1 MKKILTLIL
10 AVICVAG
17 AAAKDYESNIAVIA
31 NGMAAESSRKA
42 IEVTTQTSPI
52 TQKTTYTFTLRD
64 FSIVLGDGSSITV
77 GDIEVS
83 GIKATTDADGNTVLY
98 ADKKI
103 YIAILPLIPIPIVL
117 NGTINKDDVLEARL
131 DINITIVDVSME
143 VLVAISSEAYQIPN
157 SDFELFH
164 PETMGKNS
172 AEEPNHWHSFM
183 SCTGQYASTVSSVI
197 HTYPETEILR
207 PNTTGSKSVKVVSGK
222 VLNFKVANG
231 TITTGRLQAGS
242 MSPASS
248 DNCAF
253 LDLSNT
259 DKDANGDPFYTVM
272 RATPDSLAVW
282 VKFQQGK
289 ASSDYPYASV
299 NAVITDG
306 KYYQDPQG
314 GDNFVAQAK
323 NATIESKGFAWQR
336 ISCPFVYTG
345 KDLKPRAILATLTT
359 NPVPTK
365 ASENDVMYIDDLA
378 LIYNSQL
385 SDIKIDGT
393 SLPGFKPDVYQYTVA
408 NLDIDKL
415 TFDGPRGKRIFTYH
429 DTENKVYTIISY
441 AQDLMSSTTYAINY
455 TTATAI
461 RIEEAKPAKA
471 TVTGTYNL
479 AGQRVP
485 QNAKGVVITR
495 YSDGSSVKTVR

>member
-1 MKKILTLIL
+1 MKKILTLIF
-10 AVICVAG
+10 AVISVTAVL
-17 AAAKDYESNIAVIA
+17 AKDYPSTIAIMVNNA
-31 NGMAAESSRKA
+31 TLKPTAKN
-42 IEVTTQTSPI
+42 IEVTKQTNG
-52 TQKTTYTFTLRD
+52 KYTLALRD
-64 FSIVLGDGSSITV
+64 FSLDLDGEDIKV
-77 GDIEVS
+77 GDVVVKNIDA
-83 GIKATTDADGNTVLY
+83 ATSEDGTVILY
-98 ADKKI
+98 TEQKI
-103 YIAILPLIPIPIVL
+103 RINSMIGLMLGEIPIVL
-117 NGTINKDDVLEARL
+117 NATISPDDVLEARL
-131 DINITIVDVSME
+131 DISLADQE
-143 VLVAISSEAYQIPN
+143 VIVAISSETYQIPN

-164 PETMGKNS
+164 TEKMGNNS

-183 SCTGQYASTVSSVI
+183 SCTGKYASTVSSVI

-222 VLNFKVANG
+222 VLNVKVANG
-231 TITTGRLQAGS
+231 TITTGRLKAGS
-242 MSPASS
+242 TTPTDAA
-248 DNCAF
+248 NCTF

-306 KYYQDPQG
+306 TYYQDPQG

-323 NATIESKGFAWQR
+323 NAKIESKGFAWQR
-336 ISCPFVYTG
+336 ISCPFVYTD
-345 KDLKPRAILATLTT
+345 KALTPRAILATITT
-359 NPVPTK
+359 NPQPSQ
-365 ASENDVMYIDDLA
+365 ASGSDVLYVDDLA

-415 TFDGPRGKRIFTYH
+415 SFDGPRGKRIFTYH

-471 TVTGTYNL
+471 TVIGTYNL

>member
-10 AVICVAG
+10 AVISVTAVL
-17 AAAKDYESNIAVIA
+17 AKDYPSTIAIMVNNA
-31 NGMAAESSRKA
+31 TLEPTAKN
-42 IEVTTQTSPI
+42 IEVTKQTNG
-52 TQKTTYTFTLRD
+52 KYTLALRD
-64 FSIVLGDGSSITV
+64 FSLDLDGEEDIKV
-77 GDIEVS
+77 GDVVVKDIDA
-83 GIKATTDADGNTVLY
+83 ATSEDGTVILHTEQ
-98 ADKKI
+98 KI
-103 YIAILPLIPIPIVL
+103 RINSMLGLMLGEIPIVL
-117 NGTINKDDVLEARL
+117 NATISPDDVLEARL
-131 DINITIVDVSME
+131 DISLAGQE
-143 VLVAISSEAYQIPN
+143 VIVAISSEAYQIPN

-164 PETMGKNS
+164 TETMENNS

-183 SCTGQYASTVSSVI
+183 SCTGDLASTVSSVI
-197 HTYPETEILR
+197 HTFPETEILR
-207 PNTTGSKSVKVVSGK
+207 PNTTGTKCVKLVSGK
-222 VLNFKVANG
+222 VMSIAVANG
-231 TITTGRLQAGS
+231 TITTGRLKAGS
-242 MSPASS
+242 MTATSS
-248 DNCAF
+248 ENCAF
-253 LDLSNT
+253 LDLGNADT
-259 DKDANGDPFYTVM
+259 DANGDPFYTVM
-272 RATPDSLAVW
+272 RAMPDSLAVW
-282 VKFQQGK
+282 VKFKQGTPSAK
-289 ASSDYPYASV
+289 YPYASV

-306 KYYQDPQG
+306 SYYQDPQG

-336 ISCPFVYTG
+336 ISCPFVYTD
-345 KDLKPRAILATLTT
+345 KALTPRAILATITT
-359 NPVPTK
+359 NPEPSK
-365 ASENDVMYIDDLA
+365 ASGSDVLYVDDLA

-393 SLPGFKPDVYQYTVA
+393 SLPGFKPNVYQYTVA

-429 DTENKVYTIISY
+429 DTESNVYTIISY

-471 TVTGTYNL
+471 TVIGTYNL

>member
-10 AVICVAG
+10 AMISVTAVL
-17 AAAKDYESNIAVIA
+17 AKDYPSTIAIMVNNA
-31 NGMAAESSRKA
+31 TLEPTAKN
-42 IEVTTQTSPI
+42 IEVTKQTNG
-52 TQKTTYTFTLRD
+52 KYTLALRD
-64 FSIVLGDGSSITV
+64 FSLDLDGEDIKV
-77 GDIEVS
+77 GDVVVKDIDA
-83 GIKATTDADGNTVLY
+83 ATSEDGTVILHTEQ
-98 ADKKI
+98 KI
-103 YIAILPLIPIPIVL
+103 RINSMLGLMLGEIPIVL
-117 NGTINKDDVLEARL
+117 NATISSDDVLEARL
-131 DINITIVDVSME
+131 DISLAGQKVI
-143 VLVAISSEAYQIPN
+143 VAISSETFQIPN

-164 PETMGKNS
+164 TETIGKNS

-183 SCTGQYASTVSSVI
+183 SCTGQYASAVSSVI

-207 PNTTGSKSVKVVSGK
+207 PNTTGTKSVKVVSGK
-222 VLNFKVANG
+222 VWGVKVANG
-231 TITTGRLQAGS
+231 TITTGRLKAGS
-242 MSPASS
+242 MTPTDAA
-248 DNCAF
+248 NCTF

-259 DKDANGDPFYTVM
+259 DTDANGDPFYTVM

-282 VKFQQGK
+282 VKFQQGTP
-289 ASSDYPYASV
+289 SSSYPYASV

-306 KYYQDPQG
+306 TNYQDPQG

-336 ISCPFVYTG
+336 ISCPFVYTDKG
-345 KDLKPRAILATLTT
+345 ITPRAILATITT
-359 NPVPTK
+359 NPEPSQ
-365 ASENDVMYIDDLA
+365 ASGSDVLYVDDLA

-393 SLPGFKPDVYQYTVA
+393 SLPGFKPNVYQYTVE

-429 DTENKVYTIISY
+429 DAGNTVYTIISY
-441 AQDLMSSTTYAINY
+441 AQDLMSSTTYTINY

>member
-131 DINITIVDVSME
+131 DIDITIADVSME

-164 PETMGKNS
+164 TETIGKNS

-183 SCTGQYASTVSSVI
+183 SCTGSLASLVSSAK
-197 HTYPETEILR
+197 HTFPETEILR
-207 PNTTGSKSVKVVSGK
+207 PNTTGSKCVKVESGK
-222 VLNFKVANG
+222 VMGVTANG
-231 TITTGRLQAGS
+231 TITTGRLKAGS
-242 MSPASS
+242 MTAT
-248 DNCAF
+248 DAANCAF

-306 KYYQDPQG
+306 TYYQDPQG

-336 ISCPFVYTG
+336 ISCPFVYTD
-345 KDLKPRAILATLTT
+345 KALTPRAILATITT
-359 NPVPTK
+359 NPQPSE
-365 ASENDVMYIDDLA
+365 ASGSDVLYVDDLA

-429 DTENKVYTIISY
+429 DAGNTVYTIISY
-441 AQDLMSSTTYAINY
+441 AQDLMSSTTYTINY